1 MKPIFPKTRRTIVQV
16 VLLTTTRIGV
26 FGALTCGNP
35 VLSTPAPIL
44 ATADAWSYADIAD
57 VFLEAPIV
65 LTVRVTKAIAVRN
78 SSGAQLSKIA
88 NRYYLV
94 GDVVSLIRGSGG
106 IAPRVAWL
114 ADVPLDGQR
123 KAPRLKRAQFIL
135 AGLPVTGRPGELQL
149 AARDAMVAWSGP
161 LEAHVRTAITDG
173 LAPNAPPRITG
184 IASAFHSSGTLPGEG
199 ETQLFLTTSSAKP
212 ISINV
217 LRRPGIDPQWAV
229 ALGEIVD
236 EAARTPARD
245 TLGWY
250 QLACFLPRELPPA
263 AVAELAAGDAA
274 AAREDYQFVLQSL
287 GACTHMRPQL

>member
-1 MKPIFPKTRRTIVQV
+1 MKPIFPKTQRTIVQV
-16 VLLTTTRIGV
+16 ILLTTTRIGV

-123 KAPRLKRAQFIL
+123 KAPRLKKAQFIL

>member
-16 VLLTTTRIGV
+16 ALLTITRIGV
-26 FGALTCGNP
+26 VGALTCGNP
-35 VLSTPAPIL
+35 VLSAPAPIL

-57 VFLEAPIV
+57 VFLDAPIV
-65 LTVRVTKAIAVRN
+65 LTVRVTEAIAVN
-78 SSGAQLSKIA
+78 DSSSAQTSKMT
-88 NRYYLV
+88 NRFYLA

-114 ADVPLDGQR
+114 ADVPLDGKR
-123 KAPRLKRAQFIL
+123 KAPRLQKAQFIL

-161 LEAHVRTAITDG
+161 LETRVRAAITDR

-212 ISINV
+212 VSINV

-229 ALGEIVD
+229 ALGEIID
-236 EAARTPARD
+236 EAARPPARD

-250 QLACFLPRELPPA
+250 QLACFLPRELPLA
-263 AVAELAAGDAA
+263 AVGELASGDAA
-274 AAREDYQFVLQSL
+274 AAREDYRFVLQSL
-287 GACTHMRPQL
+287 GACTHMRPQP